1 MKNFLSVL
9 VLSVAVLSGCAT
21 TQQREQVSFTATI
34 QSVRDYQGVKKEP
47 SVGSTLAGAG
57 IGGVLGNQVGK
68 GNGRTVAT
76 ILGVVGGAVVG
87 SQVGQKDVP
96 VSMQELSVLMP
107 DGRLIN
113 INVESQGFYAGQ
125 RVQITTQGNKAEI
138 KGI

>member
-1 MKNFLSVL
+1 MKNFLSVI

-96 VSMQELSVLMP
+96 VPMQELSVLMP

>member
-1 MKNFLSVL
+1 MKKPLSVV
-9 VLSVAVLSGCAT
+9 VLSVALLSGCAT
-21 TQQREQVSFTATI
+21 VQQKEQVSFTATV
-34 QSVRDYQGVKKEP
+34 QAVRNYQGIKKEP

-57 IGGVLGNQVGK
+57 IGGVLGHQVGK

-96 VSMQELSVLMP
+96 VAMQELSVLMP
-107 DGRLIN
+107 DGRLIK
-113 INVESQGFYAGQ
+113 INVESSGFYAGQ
-125 RVQITTQGNKAEI
+125 RVEITSNGKTAEI